1 MERLRA
7 THEGTLKFGGVQIPC
22 VVLDDTSRLLT
33 GYSFLAALG
42 LVESEDRFQDLATG
56 LPYFLADN
64 NLQPFISH
72 SLRNLLVPTPYVG
85 LDGEQ
90 KFGYKA
96 EVLPEI
102 CYVFMDAAG
111 AGVLRGNQK
120 IIGQR
125 CQKIVTAL
133 AMVGQEALKREAEKA
148 SKE

>member
-1 MERLRA
+1 MLRA
-7 THEGTLKFGGVQIPC
+7 THEGKLSLGGITLPC
-22 VVLDDTSRLLT
+22 VVLEDTSRLLT
-33 GYSFLAALG
+33 GYSFLTALG
-42 LVESEDRFQDLATG
+42 LVEIEDTSYDHKTQ
-56 LPYFLADN
+56 LPHFLQER
-64 NLQPFISH
+64 NLQPFISR
-72 SLRNLLVPTPYVG
+72 SLRILLSPIYFLG
-85 LDGEQ
+85 LDETLQ
-90 KFGYKA
+90 VGYPA

-102 CYVFMDAAG
+102 CFVFMDAAS